1 MSLDETI
8 LPGHRR
14 GTAVVAPAVLVVVV
28 VESSSPPP
36 PAPTSDCTTPI
47 KET

>member
-14 GTAVVAPAVLVVVV
+14 GTAVVAPAVLVVV
-28 VESSSPPP
+28 ESSSPPPP